1 MRDEER
7 TVFYSPQE
15 DRERSA
21 ALIILDTRNKP
32 MVISLQGNMTLG
44 RVSDKSACDIC
55 VYSKITGRRHGEF
68 ICDGPAGE

>member
-21 ALIILDTRNKP
+21 ALIVLDTSDEP
-32 MVISLQGNMTLG
+32 AVIPLQGNMTLG
-44 RVSDKSACDIC
+44 RISYKSACDI
-55 VYSKITGRRHGEF
+55 
-68 ICDGPAGE
+68 